1 MKPINGIRS
10 YKVNKV
16 IEYLQNAL
24 FKLAFSERMPGI
36 RTIMKETGTG
46 RRTVAHALDFLV
58 AEKLIRIDPQRGIFR
73 IKPTEKSDEI
83 RLLHWHLNNLDQY
96 GFVGTLFDTL
106 VKEAARDNR
115 TLTIE
120 NVKNRSQEEIC
131 DELIK
136 HGISNCIICGAMN
149 PNFAKFIEQK
159 MNVCMEL
166 LPRHTS
172 DAVISLRDSPAMTVL
187 QFNYLLNLGYTH
199 IGYMHFC
206 GNDISLYPV
215 QVMRLLDYYRLMA
228 ENHLYVNPAW
238 VFHCTER
245 YDNLEEGLQ
254 KILSSSPKPE
264 VLIVPGGALKRL
276 YPLCRKYGIRIG
288 KDLAI
293 FSCDETNEK
302 LVPDVTEITNDPRN
316 IAAQC
321 WQMFSALSRKEKV
334 ESCHTELRI
343 RIGNTVPSLKKM
355 I

>member
-1 MKPINGIRS
+1 MKHSAGIRDT
-10 YKVNKV
+10 KVQKV
-16 IEYLQNAL
+16 TEYLQNTL
-24 FKLAFSERMPGI
+24 FQLAFGERMPGI

-46 RRTVAHALDFLV
+46 RRTVAHALDLLV
-58 AEKLIRIDPQRGIFR
+58 AENVIRIDPQRGIFR
-73 IKPTEKSDEI
+73 TKPTEKSDEI
-83 RLLHWHLNNLDQY
+83 RLLHWQLNNLDQH
-96 GFVGTLFDTL
+96 GFVGTLFDSL

-131 DELIK
+131 DELIR

-149 PNFAKFIEQK
+149 PNFAKFLEQK

-172 DAVISLRDSPAMTVL
+172 DAAISLRDSPEMTVL
-187 QFNYLLNLGYTH
+187 QFNYLLNLGYSR

-228 ENHLYVNPAW
+228 ENHLSVNPAW
-238 VFHCTER
+238 VFYCTER

-254 KILSSSPKPE
+254 TILSSTPRPE

-276 YPLCRKYGIRIG
+276 YPLCWKYGIRIG

-334 ESCHTELRI
+334 QSCHTELKI
-343 RIGNTVPSLKKM
+343 RIGQTVPSLKPPR
-355 I
+355 